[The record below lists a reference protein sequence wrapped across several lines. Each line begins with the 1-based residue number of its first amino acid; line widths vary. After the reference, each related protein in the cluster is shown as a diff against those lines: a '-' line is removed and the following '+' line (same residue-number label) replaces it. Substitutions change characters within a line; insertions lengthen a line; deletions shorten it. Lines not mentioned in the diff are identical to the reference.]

1 MAIIDRYLFRQ
12 LLFPVVAAVSALS
25 LVALLSQSLGQL
37 DLIVERGQSAW
48 MLLKVTG
55 LALPQLL
62 SIILPIGVFV
72 GALLALNRLHTEHE
86 IVVCFAGGL
95 SRWRV
100 IGPAIRLA
108 VLAALL
114 ALAVNLFIQPAS
126 LRIMREALFEV
137 RTDLGSALV
146 REGEF
151 VSTGDLTVYA
161 QRIDQNGLMRDLFI
175 HIARPGGATLYDAAR
190 GRITTLEGRPV
201 LIMHEGSSSEFSGSG
216 VLNYLSFDEYVFDL
230 TPYVRHDE
238 ALHYK
243 ESDRWLHEL
252 FFPNTEHEWER
263 NNRKGLLAEGHARL
277 AGPLYNLAFMSLALA
292 AVIGGSFS
300 RMGYGRR
307 IAIAA
312 AVAAGV
318 RLLGFAVLAACT
330 ATPWL
335 NVLQY
340 AVPLVTTW
348 LALRTIFRQR
358 IGHYVPLASD
368 RNELI
373 PLGGRP

>member
-1 MAIIDRYLFRQ
+1 
-12 LLFPVVAAVSALS
+12 
-25 LVALLSQSLGQL
+25 
-37 DLIVERGQSAW
+37 
-48 MLLKVTG
+48 
-55 LALPQLL
+55 
-62 SIILPIGVFV
+62 
-72 GALLALNRLHTEHE
+72 LHTEHE

-190 GRITTLEGRPV
+190 GRITTLEERPV

-216 VLNYLSFDEYVFDL
+216 V
-230 TPYVRHDE
+230 
-238 ALHYK
+238 
-243 ESDRWLHEL
+243 
-252 FFPNTEHEWER
+252 
-263 NNRKGLLAEGHARL
+263 
-277 AGPLYNLAFMSLALA
+277 
-292 AVIGGSFS
+292 
-300 RMGYGRR
+300 
-307 IAIAA
+307 
-312 AVAAGV
+312 
-318 RLLGFAVLAACT
+318 
-330 ATPWL
+330 
-335 NVLQY
+335 
-340 AVPLVTTW
+340 
-348 LALRTIFRQR
+348 
-358 IGHYVPLASD
+358 
-368 RNELI
+368 
-373 PLGGRP
+373 